1 YEVLLN
7 LPDPTETLRDRP
19 AFSIRLA
26 NAGTWE
32 EATGFNR
39 LNHRL
44 IINSSAG
51 GRAYSGE
58 LSFEPLVQ

>member
-19 AFSIRLA
+19 DYAIRIA

-32 EATGFNR
+32 PETGFNR

-44 IINSSAG
+44 IIDSSARG
-51 GRAYSGE
+51 QAYRGS
-58 LSFEPLVQ
+58 LMFEPS